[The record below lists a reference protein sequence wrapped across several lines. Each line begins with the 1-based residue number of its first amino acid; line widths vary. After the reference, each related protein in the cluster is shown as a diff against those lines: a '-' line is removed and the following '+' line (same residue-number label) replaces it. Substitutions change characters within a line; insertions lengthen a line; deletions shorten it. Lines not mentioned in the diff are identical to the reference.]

1 MAFIISGGK
10 CPVGSRCRAVNP
22 CKKKLK
28 SADACPESLF
38 SPFYSQ
44 KERSMVSFSTTIGQL
59 FSARTHK
66 IANCNKKWNSRMV
79 KFVIKAAKGPR

>member
-1 MAFIISGGK
+1 MS
-10 CPVGSRCRAVNP
+10 SW
-22 CKKKLK
+22 
-28 SADACPESLF
+28 ESLQSRESMQEETEKRWCMSGIIVF
-38 SPFYSQ
+38 PFYSQ

-79 KFVIKAAKGPR
+79 KFVIKAAKGPRWCS